1 MTSKF
6 DASVSKMK
14 LSFNAIAAAKKHTV
28 ILEQYVPV
36 KNTGNARAATKT
48 VTKND
53 AKAVVAKKAVVE
65 YIRKPE
71 GLQGGIIQES
81 VKKPTGKKSK
91 LRKLLRGKTVYDFT
105 S

>member
-14 LSFNAIAAAKKHTV
+14 SSFNAIAAAKKHTV
-28 ILEQYVPV
+28 ILEQYIPV

-48 VTKND
+48 VTHT
-53 AKAVVAKKAVVE
+53 ATKAVVAKKAVVE
-65 YIRKPE
+65 YIKKPE
-71 GLQGGIIQES
+71 GLQGEIAQES
-81 VKKPTGKKSK
+81 VKKPTGNKSK
-91 LRKLLRGKTVYDFT
+91 LHKLLRGKTVYDFT